1 MSNITFICCSS
12 ASVAQGV
19 VEDVQAGELW
29 GVSMGT
35 TSKATSYSNYAL
47 IDATQTRTLA
57 LLESVP
63 NDGKFDIQSSELDID
78 SFTQSHGNQKLWF
91 LRGILGE

>member
-12 ASVAQGV
+12 ASAAQAV

-35 TSKATSYSNYAL
+35 TSKAASYSNYAL
-47 IDATQTRTLA
+47 VDATQTRTLA
-57 LLESVP
+57 LLDSVP
-63 NDGKFDIQSSELDID
+63 DEDKFEIQSSLINAD
-78 SFTQSHGNQKLWF
+78 SFTDADLDWKVWF
-91 LRGILGE
+91 LRGRL

>member
-12 ASVAQGV
+12 ASAAQGV

-35 TSKATSYSNYAL
+35 TSKAASYSNYAL
-47 IDATQTRTLA
+47 VDATQTRTLA
-57 LLESVP
+57 LLDSVP
-63 NDGKFDIQSSELDID
+63 DEDKFAIQSSLIDAD
-78 SFTQSHGNQKLWF
+78 SFSDAELVWKVWF
-91 LRGILGE
+91 LRGRL

>member
-12 ASVAQGV
+12 ASAAQAV
-19 VEDVQAGELW
+19 VEDVESGELW

-35 TSKATSYSNYAL
+35 TSKSAAYSNYVL
-47 IDATQTRTLA
+47 VDATEKRTLS

-63 NDGKFDIQSSELDID
+63 DDEKYEIQSSLIDAD
-78 SFTQSHGNQKLWF
+78 SFTEADLVWKVWF
-91 LRGILGE
+91 LRGRL